1 MQDKMEMSFEE
12 ALTELEKV
20 VLELEGGQLSLD
32 ESISCYEK
40 GMRLSKICQQKL
52 DESESKVAKL
62 IGRQETLFEETD
74 DDL

>member
-32 ESISCYEK
+32 ESIACYEK